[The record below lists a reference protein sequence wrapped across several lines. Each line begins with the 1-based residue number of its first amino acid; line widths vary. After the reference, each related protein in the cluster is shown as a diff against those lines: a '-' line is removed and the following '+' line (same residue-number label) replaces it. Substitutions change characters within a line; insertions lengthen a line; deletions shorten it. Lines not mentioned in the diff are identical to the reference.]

1 MLFPHLHEVIVVDVA
16 LMIVGTDAG
25 TSRYAAICQYRTDSD
40 ACLTAEEMVANVTF
54 VVAKKTLAAVVG
66 MDSSLLARLSDELEN
81 AAELFVGK
89 AHLRVVGG
97 TSYREYGEQAP
108 VVDTLAD
115 KIFLECWQL
124 AVVATMDA
132 SDDVCRK

>member
-1 MLFPHLHEVIVVDVA
+1 MLFPHLHKVIVVDVA

-25 TSRYAAICQYRTDSD
+25 TSRYAAICQYRTDGD

-66 MDSSLLARLSDELEN
+66 MDSSLLARFSDELEN

-108 VVDTLAD
+108 VVDSLAD
-115 KIFLECWQL
+115 KIFLEC
-124 AVVATMDA
+124 
-132 SDDVCRK
+132 R